1 MNLHQTSKGKKMKKL
16 HATLICI
23 ASYCLGSTSALAHGA
38 HGAHGA
44 ETSFFHLFSEPQHA
58 TGLVAT
64 MSLLA
69 VVVALRNRR
78 QTVEIKK

>member
-23 ASYCLGSTSALAHGA
+23 ASYCLGSTSVLA

>member
-1 MNLHQTSKGKKMKKL
+1 MRKL
-16 HATLICI
+16 HAILICI

-38 HGAHGA
+38 HGA

-58 TGLVAT
+58 AGLVAT

-69 VVVALRNRR
+69 VIVALRNRH
-78 QTVEIKK
+78 QIVEIKK